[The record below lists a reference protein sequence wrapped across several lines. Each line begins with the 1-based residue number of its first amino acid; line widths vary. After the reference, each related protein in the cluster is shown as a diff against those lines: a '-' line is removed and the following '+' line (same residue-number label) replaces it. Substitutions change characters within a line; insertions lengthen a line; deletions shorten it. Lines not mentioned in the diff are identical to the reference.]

1 MKPTAKLH
9 ELGQSLWLDSITRE
23 MLDTGQLARYI
34 DEFSVS
40 GLTSNP
46 SIFNKAI
53 ESGAYDI
60 EIQHKAAETA
70 DRERLF
76 FELAIEDL
84 RRAADLFAP
93 IHDRTAGV
101 DGWVS
106 LEVSPL
112 LAYDTPRSVR
122 AAVDL
127 HARAERENL
136 FIKIPGTAQGL
147 PAIEETIFAGVPVNV
162 TLLFSSEQYLAAAD
176 AYMRGIERR
185 IQAGLDPGVA
195 SVASVFM
202 SRWDAAVLDRAP
214 ENLRGGQ
221 LALAIGLKTYQ
232 AYRRMM
238 DSDRWQRLANA
249 GARVQRLLWA
259 STSTKDPNLPDTLY
273 VEGLSAPHTINT
285 MPESTL
291 LAVDDHG
298 HIGEPMR
305 ADGGDAQTTLAQF
318 DSVGIDI
325 DALAATLQSEG
336 AEKFVES
343 WNGLMNRIDDQVAVV
358 GT

>member
-1 MKPTAKLH
+1 
-9 ELGQSLWLDSITRE
+9 
-23 MLDTGQLARYI
+23 MLTSGQLQRYI

-46 SIFNKAI
+46 SIFDKAI
-53 ESGAYDI
+53 DSGAYDA
-60 EIQHKAAETA
+60 EIQHKAAEAT

-93 IHDRTAGV
+93 IHEVTAGV

-106 LEVSPL
+106 LEISPL
-112 LAYDTPRSVR
+112 LAHDPARSVR

-127 HARAERENL
+127 HTRAERQNL
-136 FIKIPGTAQGL
+136 FIKIPGTEQGL
-147 PAIEETIFAGVPVNV
+147 PAVEETIFAGVPVNI

-185 IQAGLDPGVA
+185 IEAGLDPDVA

-202 SRWDAAVLDRAP
+202 SRLDTAVLGRAP
-214 ENLRGGQ
+214 EDLRGR
-221 LALAIGLKTYQ
+221 LALAVGLETYQ
-232 AYRRMM
+232 AYRRLM
-238 DSDRWQRLANA
+238 DSNRWQRLANA

-259 STSTKDPNLPDTLY
+259 STSTKDPSLPDTLY
-273 VEGLSAPHTINT
+273 VDGLSAPHTINT

-291 LAVDDHG
+291 LAVADHG
-298 HIGEPMR
+298 HIGAPMR
-305 ADGGDAQTTLAQF
+305 ADGGDAQATLAQF
-318 DSVGIDI
+318 ESVGIDV
-325 DALAATLQSEG
+325 DAVAATLQTNG
-336 AEKFVES
+336 AKNFVES
-343 WNGLMNRIDDQVAVV
+343 WNDLMSRIDDQVAVV
-358 GT
+358 AHDRAA

>member
-1 MKPTAKLH
+1 MKATAQLH
-9 ELGQSLWLDSITRE
+9 QLGQSLWLDNITRE
-23 MLDTGQLARYI
+23 MLTSGQLQRYI

-46 SIFNKAI
+46 SIFDKAI
-53 ESGAYDI
+53 ESGAYDA
-60 EIQHKAAETA
+60 EIQHKAAEAA
-70 DRERLF
+70 DREGLF

-93 IHDRTAGV
+93 IHEVTAGV

-112 LAYDTPRSVR
+112 LAYDTARSVR

-127 HARAERENL
+127 HARAARQNL
-136 FIKIPGTAQGL
+136 FIKIPGTEQGL
-147 PAIEETIFAGVPVNV
+147 PAVEETIFAGVPVNI

-185 IQAGLDPGVA
+185 IEAGLIRMWPR
-195 SVASVFM
+195 
-202 SRWDAAVLDRAP
+202 SRPCSCHAGTRRFSAERPTD
-214 ENLRGGQ
+214 LRGR
-221 LALAIGLKTYQ
+221 LALAVGLKTYQ
-232 AYRRMM
+232 AYRRLM

-259 STSTKDPNLPDTLY
+259 STSTKDPSLPDTLY
-273 VEGLSAPHTINT
+273 VDGLSAPHTINT

-291 LAVDDHG
+291 LAL
-298 HIGEPMR
+298 R
-305 ADGGDAQTTLAQF
+305 
-318 DSVGIDI
+318 
-325 DALAATLQSEG
+325 
-336 AEKFVES
+336 
-343 WNGLMNRIDDQVAVV
+343 
-358 GT
+358 